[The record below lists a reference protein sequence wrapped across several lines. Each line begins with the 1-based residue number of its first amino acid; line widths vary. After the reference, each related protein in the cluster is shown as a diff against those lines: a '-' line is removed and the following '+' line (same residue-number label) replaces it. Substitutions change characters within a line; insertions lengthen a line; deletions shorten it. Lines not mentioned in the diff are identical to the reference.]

1 MLLQAKCTKP
11 RRAPERDPSTPANL
25 SAAAGD
31 WPAKEKPLGRS
42 WGTSRIK
49 KRRSGGGGPKLP
61 AHCRALDP
69 RRRHGPCPP
78 RGDSGGPGPSCEWGS
93 LPGGGA
99 VRKRARRW
107 QTPLALSVLN
117 LRFLGSPCQPLATD
131 LPVKG
136 QIFHREAENRLF
148 RRPREAKK
156 LNFK

>member
-61 AHCRALDP
+61 ARCRALDP

-78 RGDSGGPGPSCEWGS
+78 VREGTRAARGLPASGGRCPAAAPSENAPAG
-93 LPGGGA
+93 
-99 VRKRARRW
+99 RRRW
-107 QTPLALSVLN
+107 
-117 LRFLGSPCQPLATD
+117 
-131 LPVKG
+131 
-136 QIFHREAENRLF
+136 H
-148 RRPREAKK
+148 
-156 LNFK
+156 

>member
-61 AHCRALDP
+61 ARCRALDP
-69 RRRHGPCPP
+69 RRSATAAWAMPARP
-78 RGDSGGPGPSCEWGS
+78 RGDSGGPGPSCQWGS

-99 VRKRARRW
+99 VRKRARW

-117 LRFLGSPCQPLATD
+117 LRFLRSPPGHSPGGSPRRGRI
-131 LPVKG
+131 LPVPG
-136 QIFHREAENRLF
+136 A
-148 RRPREAKK
+148 
-156 LNFK
+156 